1 MNKKRKFEEQIATNN
16 QIETETYKIIKSIK
30 EKPKTFL
37 ELINILKIFNDNK
50 ENEKIKIKS
59 INYFNKYHKNKYFH
73 YFDKKGYIDFI
84 LNIFFDNS
92 FNVFKKITNTIKFS
106 YFKYKLYKKLLIDK
120 RFNKWFIDLY
130 ENDNDQL
137 KNRLA
142 IMEEEFEL
150 SPYQYD
156 INRLH
161 DIVYKNIK
169 DRILD
174 GFESFGYYSDGSTYS
189 NRENRNSNNNN
200 NHFTINKEQMK
211 SFILP
216 DIVIEKII
224 RDSLWYI
231 DDRMDKV
238 IINDNLLSFAL
249 VSKQFFKVLSKILN
263 NEYFE
268 WKKSM
273 IQFDNDSQFSLIKQP
288 PLYFDYNS
296 IRLIPYSSSRQFVE
310 LLFSRIESF
319 YLKTDE
325 YDIILSDSTLRK
337 FKFCCC
343 PNNKVFNE
351 DKTYRHD
358 INSSGYL
365 IYPPPMPSLQ
375 SITIDEYYGV
385 YSSNYQDLFTNILI
399 ENFKNIKINDNSC
412 ADDGGGG
419 GSSGVKRFSI
429 GFYIDWNRDMKNET
443 DFLKPFLEHH
453 LNSLEKVVI
462 DCYHNR
468 LKIFNRLKS
477 SINNQSKN
485 NIEWILPEDPYG
497 TTDTDSDSSKY
508 GDDATDDESF

>member
-1 MNKKRKFEEQIATNN
+1 MDKKRKFEEQITTNN

-37 ELINILKIFNDNK
+37 ELINILKIFKDNK

-137 KNRLA
+137 KKRLT

-174 GFESFGYYSDGSTYS
+174 SFEIFGTSEIVHTTRYSDW
-189 NRENRNSNNNN
+189 
-200 NHFTINKEQMK
+200 
-211 SFILP
+211 
-216 DIVIEKII
+216 KII

-351 DKTYRHD
+351 DKAYRND

-375 SITIDEYYGV
+375 SITVDEYYGV

-399 ENFKNIKINDNSC
+399 ENFKNIKINGNSC
-412 ADDGGGG
+412 ADDGSGVGVGGVGSGGG
-419 GSSGVKRFSI
+419 IKRFSI

-485 NIEWILPEDPYG
+485 NIEWILAEDPYG
-497 TTDTDSDSSKY
+497 TTDTDSDSSEY